1 MGRTPEELREGVVI
15 KVTQAERPR
24 ITPDDLLR
32 DGRSEEARRF
42 AETWKKFHGAKKLT
56 AVVSCSDARV
66 FYDPHAEED
75 GDDNN
80 DGGVFVYKAI
90 AAAVSDQLI
99 GPAGILNPNFGTRRV
114 VVMGHH
120 AGSSVRPGKRP
131 EECGGLHEKAKMKLM
146 RNKNQ
151 VGRGEGA
158 AAFVDQRIVH
168 EDPIIT
174 AWFNAYKIAEG
185 AGIPALGVTEDH
197 ETGDLSVLIAA
208 VPTNRGIEIISDI
221 SLSKVLQD
229 QYKVAELYANGIPAL
244 ADDRIPDEFKLFLS
258 NHRKYA
264 AAMRHGH
271 RNFAETQRVQDPDTL
286 LFTSVI
292 RPTRG
297 RLPEIA
303 GPITNRMFTIT
314 VPRDVSVSLTDVSF
328 EGLQDASDELEYPL
342 AKAEE
347 SQGQPGMPFSSL
359 YNGGTVI
366 FETKHMDHSR
376 RLAEDLLREKPWLRE
391 WEDREGNRII
401 AVETTKG
408 LVQKA
413 EYLESERYQARGI
426 E

>member
-1 MGRTPEELREGVVI
+1 MGMRPEDLREGRPTEI
-15 KVTQAERPR
+15 IQIEKPR

-32 DGRSEEARRF
+32 DGNSEAARRF
-42 AETWKKFHGAKKLT
+42 AGTWKEFHRAKKLT
-56 AVVSCSDARV
+56 AVVSCSDARE
-66 FYDPHAEED
+66 FYDPHAEEGD
-75 GDDNN
+75 DDNN

-99 GPAGILNPNFGTRRV
+99 GPAGILSPNFGTRRA

-120 AGSSVRPGKRP
+120 AGSSVRPRERP
-131 EECGGLHEKAKMKLM
+131 KGCGGLHEKARM
-146 RNKNQ
+146 RLDGNE
-151 VGRGEGA
+151 GRIDAGEGA
-158 AAFVDQRIVH
+158 ARYVDQRIVH

-174 AWFNAYKIAEG
+174 AWSNAYKIAEG
-185 AGIPALGVTEDH
+185 AGIPALGVTQDH

-208 VPTNRGIEIISDI
+208 VPTSRGIEIISDI

-229 QYKVAELYANGIPAL
+229 QYKIAELYANGIPTL
-244 ADDRIPDEFKLFLS
+244 AEDRIPDEFKLFLS

-264 AAMRHGH
+264 AAMGRRY
-271 RNFAETQRVQDPDTL
+271 RNFPETQRVQNPDTL

-297 RLPEIA
+297 RYTEIA
-303 GPITNRMFTIT
+303 GPVTNRIFTIT

-347 SQGQPGMPFSSL
+347 SQGKPGMPFSSL
-359 YNGGTVI
+359 YAGGTVI

-376 RLAEDLLREKPWLRE
+376 RLAGDLLREKPWFRE
-391 WEDREGNRII
+391 WKDREGNRII
-401 AVETTKG
+401 VVETTKG

-413 EYLESERYQARGI
+413 EYYAE
-426 E
+426 